1 MRPVSPLQKLLAAV
15 LGGLVLSLV
24 VVLAGVA
31 YVRSGGGETRL
42 GLTQSPIPTSTI
54 PTLDEDERPDD
65 EKDLVE
71 ETTTTSSSSTT
82 TTTLFGAGQTTTS
95 SPPTTRLGPSVD
107 GSGAVLLAAG
117 APAPRQLPS
126 GASCHGLADPNA
138 SDVRCELFRARGGDL
153 IWLTQSTR
161 EGVLGSGRGRSVY
174 VFARAGSGQ
183 WKAVLEKQDPGGTQ
197 FKSVNVRVADVS
209 GDGHPDA
216 VFGFNSGSSSLLA
229 VDVVEGPGTVTAHRD
244 APNGS
249 ARVSPGQLDI
259 WSGSGA
265 SVVHEVIRVV
275 DGVYR
280 VVSSEPV
287 SGGQVPPSQL

>member
-1 MRPVSPLQKLLAAV
+1 MSPLQKLLAAL
-15 LGGLVLSLV
+15 LGGLVLSLA

-31 YVRSGGGETRL
+31 YVRTGGGETRL
-42 GLTQSPIPTSTI
+42 GLTQAPVPTSI
-54 PTLDEDERPDD
+54 PTLGEDGQAED

-82 TTTLFGAGQTTTS
+82 TTTLFGTGGTTTS
-95 SPPTTRLGPSVD
+95 SPPTTRLGPALD
-107 GSGAVLLAAG
+107 GSGAVLLPAG
-117 APAPRQLPS
+117 APATRQLAA
-126 GASCHGLADPNA
+126 GASCQGLADPSA

-153 IWLTQSTR
+153 IWLTQSTP
-161 EGVLGSGRGRSVY
+161 EGVLGSGRGRSIY
-174 VFARAGSGQ
+174 VFARSGAGQ
-183 WKAVLEKQDPGGTQ
+183 WRVVLEKQDPGGAQ
-197 FKSVNVRVADVS
+197 FKTVNVRVADVS
-209 GDGHPDA
+209 GDGDQDA

-244 APNGS
+244 APSGS
-249 ARVSPGQLDI
+249 ARVSTGQLDL
-259 WSGSGA
+259 WSRSGA